1 MMIRKRHLTHMD
13 TYAIWWKGKN
23 IIMKVISFSNFF
35 QQKLNSNNEII
46 LGVNHCNIPRIIQVI
61 IDCIMKEGIVMENVT
76 AIRMVNIC
84 KHVQVNIKQL
94 S

>member
-1 MMIRKRHLTHMD
+1 MD